1 MTQVIL
7 VVLGFATLLLLVSVL
22 GPVAKRLL
30 VPFPVLL
37 ALVGAGLG
45 FAPAGAS
52 GGGGVVQVIFEA
64 LSSLQIPPEGFLY
77 VFLPPLLFAGGLT
90 VDVRR
95 LFDDIAPVLV
105 LAIIA
110 VLLCMVAVGA
120 SLNAVT
126 GTPLVLCLLL
136 GSIVATTDTA
146 AVLGIFRD
154 IGAPSRLTV
163 IVEGESLFNDA
174 AAIALFVVLLDV
186 LTGVHEPSLIDA
198 VLEFGWGFVGGVIL
212 GYAMAWIAGFV
223 ISQLRGAAVTEITIS
238 VAFTYL
244 TFVLGQAILEVSGI
258 IAVVTAAMVFASD
271 VRMRLSPGTWETL
284 QITWRQL
291 EFWATS
297 LIFVLAAMAAPRML
311 GDIQWSDGIAVTA
324 VFFAALIARAAV
336 LWGIMPALS
345 WFGLSQP
352 ISNEYKVVLSWG
364 SLRGAVTVAL
374 ALLAASQVE
383 TAYGVLMKAGGADAI
398 QQAASRG
405 LTSDAPR
412 FIFVMAMGYVLATLF
427 IAAPSLRPLMRF
439 LKLDKLS
446 AEERLVRDRVMALSR
461 GRVRENLTQVAHT
474 LGLSDV
480 LAPQHPP
487 ANQAAA
493 KPGAL
498 SRDDLVRAGLIVVA
512 NRETELSLEYLQRG
526 LVGRRVAERMRADAG
541 RVLDGVRQS
550 GNIGYLSAALGNQ
563 RLSWQFR
570 LTLWLQRRF
579 GVSLPLAEEIAN
591 RFELL
596 LVKQLM
602 LRELLAF
609 AEAKV
614 AELIGQHAAFTVKEA
629 LEGRLQ
635 AISGSIEALDL
646 QYPDFTKAMRARY
659 LERLSIGLEEAEYRG
674 QVDQSLISNEV
685 FESLEEDRN
694 SRRQVAAERPPL
706 DLGLK
711 LTEMLGKVSI
721 FASLKGD
728 QIARLAQMLTPEVFT
743 PGERVI
749 RAGDQGDKMYFIASG
764 VVDVLV
770 VPDPVRLKNG
780 DFFGEMA
787 LLSDKPRNADVVS
800 AGYTNMLVLKRR
812 DFDALLKAHAGL
824 RETIED
830 IARKREAENT
840 RPLTMAGK

>member
-1 MTQVIL
+1 MTQVVL
-7 VVLGFATLLLLVSVL
+7 AVLGFASLLLLVSVL
-22 GPVAKRLL
+22 VPVAKRLQL
-30 VPFPVLL
+30 PFTVLL

-45 FAPAGAS
+45 FAPMQGEV
-52 GGGGVVQVIFEA
+52 GGEFMHVIID
-64 LSSLQIPPEGFLY
+64 SLKSLTIPPEGFLY

-105 LAIIA
+105 LAIFA
-110 VLLCMVAVGA
+110 VLLCMVAVGTA
-120 SLNAVT
+120 LNLVT
-126 GTPLVLCLLL
+126 GQDLILCFLL

-154 IGAPSRLTV
+154 IGTPSRLSV

-174 AAIALFVVLLDV
+174 AAIALFVVLLGV
-186 LTGVHEPSLIDA
+186 QTGAHEVSLFEGA
-198 VLEFGWGFVGGVIL
+198 VEFGKGFIGGIVL
-212 GYAMAWIAGFV
+212 GYVMAWIAGFL
-223 ISQLRGAAVTEITIS
+223 ISQMRGAAVTEITIS
-238 VAFTYL
+238 VAFAYL
-244 TFVLGQAILEVSGI
+244 TFVLGQDIFKVSGI

-271 VRMRLSPGTWETL
+271 VRTRLSPGTWETL
-284 QITWRQL
+284 LITWRQL

-297 LIFVLAAMAAPRML
+297 LIFILAAMLAPRML
-311 GDIQWSDGIAVTA
+311 GSVEWLDGVAIAA
-324 VFFAALIARAAV
+324 VFFSALAARALV
-336 LWGIMPALS
+336 LWGFLPALS

-352 ISNEYKVVLSWG
+352 ISNEYKAVLCWG

-374 ALLAASQVE
+374 ALLAASQVAG
-383 TAYGVLMKAGGADAI
+383 TAGADGA
-398 QQAASRG
+398 
-405 LTSDAPR
+405 LAPEAR

-427 IAAPSLRPLMRF
+427 IAAPTLRPLMKF

-446 AEERLVRDRVMALSR
+446 PEERLVRDRVMALSR
-461 GRVRENLTQVAHT
+461 GRVREGVTQVAHT
-474 LGLSDV
+474 LGLAGA
-480 LAPQHPP
+480 LAPQHAPVH
-487 ANQAAA
+487 ATED
-493 KPGAL
+493 KPGPL

-550 GNIGYLSAALGNQ
+550 GNVGYLSAALGNQ
-563 RLSWQFR
+563 KQSWQFR
-570 LTLWLQRRF
+570 AALWLQRRF
-579 GVSLPLAEEIAN
+579 GLSALLAQEIAD

-609 AEAKV
+609 AQAKV

-629 LEGRLQ
+629 IEGRLQ
-635 AISGSIEALDL
+635 AINGTIEALDL
-646 QYPDFTKAMRARY
+646 QYPDFTKAMRTRY
-659 LERLSIGLEEAEYRG
+659 LDRLSIGLEEAEYRG
-674 QVDQSLISNEV
+674 QRDQSLISDEV
-685 FESLEEDRN
+685 FESLEEDRHT
-694 SRRQVAAERPPL
+694 RRAVASERPPL

-711 LTEMLGKVSI
+711 LTEMLSKVSI
-721 FASLKGD
+721 FAGLKED
-728 QIARLAQMLTPEVFT
+728 QIARLAQTLTPELFT
-743 PGERVI
+743 PGESII

-764 VVDVLV
+764 TVDVLV

-787 LLSDKPRNADVVS
+787 LLNDKPRNADVVS

-824 RETIED
+824 RETIEEM
-830 IARKREAENT
+830 ARKREAENT
-840 RPLTMAGK
+840 RPMTLTGT